1 MGFVTGSIFNA
12 LNVLILACPSIL
24 DCPHKMN
31 TLRGRSAIETWA
43 KQRNK
48 KKTVKVGIVTIFIG
62 NKVYFKI

>member
-1 MGFVTGSIFNA
+1 MGFVTGSIFIA
-12 LNVLILACPSIL
+12 SNVLILACPSIL
-24 DCPHKMN
+24 DCPHKMK
-31 TLRGRSAIETWA
+31 TFRGRSAIETWA